1 MKCKTLFSKLILV
14 ISYIIQLFYPLI
26 ITMKTKQLWLFW
38 KLSQNTDFFIIYNL
52 KHLKKGMNKQ
62 VLGCVASPPLL
73 GNYDRRPTNWP
84 SNQQTVMTVH
94 REDTLPPIW
103 QRPEVGIYK
112 RKKENKEDKKSS
124 TKKAIKKTI
133 KRPRKKEKTFFFSWS
148 LYCFH

>member
-14 ISYIIQLFYPLI
+14 ISYIIQLFYALI
-26 ITMKTKQLWLFW
+26 ITIKTKQLWLFW

-94 REDTLPPIW
+94 REDTLPPIC
-103 QRPEVGIYK
+103 QRPEVGIYE
-112 RKKENKEDKKSS
+112 RKEEKKK
-124 TKKAIKKTI
+124 TRKIKKT
-133 KRPRKKEKTFFFSWS
+133 RPRKRSRK
-148 LYCFH
+148 